1 MTQLTAHNINKLTT
15 FELFKHHAALTSSL
29 DLVTLESKEML
40 LAEIEA
46 CVRLRSS
53 KLDSLH
59 YYITKHEAL
68 VEVGKEEKKLL
79 DAQIKHHQAE
89 INSIKGMLM
98 EIRRRG
104 YADGNK
110 ITGDRYSYNVIP
122 NPKPEIEISSELND
136 WEPDELDRFA
146 MVEEV
151 TTTTQIRS
159 TNGKRII
166 RTDEKV
172 KTRQIPNPDTIYAA
186 HENNEQLPPG
196 VKVVQKYRIQTK
208 RVLKP
213 TDDSEK

>member
-1 MTQLTAHNINKLTT
+1 MTQLTAYNLDKLTT
-15 FELFKHHAALTSSL
+15 FELFKHHAAISSSL

-53 KLDSLH
+53 KLDGL
-59 YYITKHEAL
+59 YYSMVKHEKL
-68 VEVGKEEKKLL
+68 VEIGKEEEKKLK
-79 DAQIKHHQAE
+79 DQIKHHIAE
-89 INSIKGMLM
+89 INSIKSMLM

-110 ITGDRYSYNVIP
+110 ITGDRYIYHVIP
-122 NPKPEIEISSELND
+122 NPKPEIDISSELDD
-136 WEPDELDRFA
+136 WEPDELERFA

-159 TNGKRII
+159 TNGKHII
-166 RTDEKV
+166 RTDEKI
-172 KTRQIPNPDTIYAA
+172 KTRQIPNPDSIYAA
-186 HENNEQLPPG
+186 HENNEQLPHG

-208 RVLKP
+208 RVLRINEEQ
-213 TDDSEK
+213 S

>member
-15 FELFKHHAALTSSL
+15 FELFKHHAALSSSL

-46 CVRLRSS
+46 CARLRSS
-53 KLDSLH
+53 KLDGLH
-59 YYITKHEAL
+59 YHLTKHEAL
-68 VEVGKEEKKLL
+68 VNVGKEEKKLL

-110 ITGDRYSYNVIP
+110 ITGDRYLYHVIP
-122 NPKPEIEISSELND
+122 NPKPEIEISSDLND

-159 TNGKRII
+159 ANGKHII

-172 KTRQIPNPDTIYAA
+172 KTRQIPNPDSIYAA
-186 HENNEQLPPG
+186 HENNEQLPHG
-196 VKVVQKYRIQTK
+196 VKVVQKYRISTK
-208 RVLKP
+208 RILKQAN
-213 TDDSEK
+213 DSEE